1 MTSRRSTKRPTS
13 IDEYKKIQEDIK
25 KRQVTASTHK
35 TKRFKKPREEVK
47 KKPRIYDID
56 RYSYR

>member
-1 MTSRRSTKRPTS
+1 MTSRRSTKRPTT

-25 KRQVTASTHK
+25 KRQVAASTHK